1 MIPITNLR
9 GFASDNN
16 ATVHPSVMENL
27 LRINQGHSVGYGHDD
42 YTHQISSMIADKL
55 GAKAVHFLY
64 LGTAAN
70 VLCIQHCLR
79 AYEAVICP
87 SGAHIDVDECGAPE
101 HFSGNK
107 LLIINKENGKICPDD
122 LKPFLAYKGLDY
134 KVQPKL
140 VSIANPNELGLVY
153 TPNELL
159 AIGNFCKE
167 NDWYFHVDGAR
178 ISNACAYLDVSLK
191 AITADVGVDIL
202 SLGGTK
208 NGLMGAEAVA
218 IFNPNLAK
226 DFVFTQKQGM
236 QLASK
241 MRYITAQFETYFT
254 DELWLKNARHA
265 NQLAQLLGKS
275 VEKYPHV
282 ELVQPVESNA
292 VFARLPKKW
301 IEKLLEQF
309 FFYVWDE
316 EQNIVRWVCSW
327 DSTEEDV
334 IRLIDLL
341 DQISINVE

>member
-1 MIPITNLR
+1 MIPISTLR

-16 ATVHPSVMENL
+16 ATVHPSVMQNL
-27 LRINQGHSVGYGHDD
+27 HRVNQGHLVGYGHDD
-42 YTHQISSMIADKL
+42 YTHQVASIIAEYL
-55 GAKAVHFLY
+55 GATAVHFLY

-79 AYEAVICP
+79 SYEAVVCS

-107 LLIINKENGKICPDD
+107 LLVINKDNGKITPND
-122 LKPFLAYKGLDY
+122 LVPYLAYRGLDY

-140 VSIANPNELGLVY
+140 VSISNPNELGLVY
-153 TPNELL
+153 NPQELL
-159 AIGNFCKE
+159 AISEFCRA

-178 ISNACAYLDVSLK
+178 ISNACAYLNVSLK
-191 AITADVGVDIL
+191 ALTADVGVDIL

-208 NGLMGAEAVA
+208 NGLMGAEAVV
-218 IFNPNLAK
+218 IFNPILAK

-241 MRYITAQFETYFT
+241 MRYITAQFEAYFT
-254 DELWLKNARHA
+254 DEIWLKNARHA
-265 NQLAQLLGKS
+265 NRLAQLLGKS
-275 VEKYPHV
+275 IEKFPQV
-282 ELVQPVESNA
+282 ELVHSVESNA
-292 VFARLPKKW
+292 VFARLPKNW

-327 DSTEEDV
+327 DSQIEDV
-334 IRLIDLL
+334 EQLINLL
-341 DQISINVE
+341 NLLNN

>member
-1 MIPITNLR
+1 MIPISTLR

-16 ATVHPSVMENL
+16 ATVHPSVMENMH
-27 LRINQGHSVGYGHDD
+27 RVNQGHLVGYGHDE
-42 YTHQISSMIADKL
+42 YTRQVASMIADYL

-79 AYEAVICP
+79 SYEAVICP

-107 LLIINKENGKICPDD
+107 LLVINKENGKINPDD
-122 LKPFLAYKGLDY
+122 LVPYLAYKDLDY

-140 VSIANPNELGLVY
+140 VSISNPNELGLVY
-153 TPNELL
+153 SPHELQ
-159 AIGNFCKE
+159 AISDFCKA
-167 NDWYFHVDGAR
+167 NDWYLHVDGAR
-178 ISNACAYLDVSLK
+178 ISNACAYLGISIK

-208 NGLMGAEAVA
+208 NGLMGAEAVV

-226 DFVFTQKQGM
+226 DFIFTQKQGM

-241 MRYITAQFETYFT
+241 MRYIAAQFEAYFT

-265 NQLAQLLGKS
+265 NRLAQALGKAL
-275 VEKYPHV
+275 EKYPQA
-282 ELVQPVESNA
+282 ELKHPVESNA
-292 VFARLPKKW
+292 VFVQLPQQW
-301 IEKLLEQF
+301 IEKLLAHF

-316 EQNIVRWVCSW
+316 DRNIVRWVCSW
-327 DSTEEDV
+327 DSEEEDV
-334 IRLIDLL
+334 KRLISLL
-341 DQISINVE
+341 DQLNND